1 MSERIDKLKE
11 AVETMRRCK
20 VRHFGSAPVIEL
32 FRGKVAWD
40 GVVETFDFERHPKA
54 QRCYAWSYIEKDEP
68 QYVTVLEIPP
78 VIPPKCR
85 ESGDC
90 G

>member
-11 AVETMRRCK
+11 AVKTMRRCK

-40 GVVETFDFERHPKA
+40 GVVETFDFGGHPKA
-54 QRCYAWSYIEKDEP
+54 QCCYARSSIEKDEP